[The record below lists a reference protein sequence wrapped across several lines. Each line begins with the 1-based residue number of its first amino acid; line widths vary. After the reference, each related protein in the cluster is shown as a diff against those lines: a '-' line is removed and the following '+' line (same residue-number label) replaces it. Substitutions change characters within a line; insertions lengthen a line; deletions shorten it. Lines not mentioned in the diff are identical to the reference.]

1 MSHVKKKRNVF
12 WLSSSKSGWIELK
25 CIKRKRKDGTSS
37 KSVMD
42 HFSHVKIQS
51 SIYNF

>member
-25 CIKRKRKDGTSS
+25 CIKRKRKDETSS
-37 KSVMD
+37 KSGHGSLHSRED
-42 HFSHVKIQS
+42 SKLHP
-51 SIYNF
+51 